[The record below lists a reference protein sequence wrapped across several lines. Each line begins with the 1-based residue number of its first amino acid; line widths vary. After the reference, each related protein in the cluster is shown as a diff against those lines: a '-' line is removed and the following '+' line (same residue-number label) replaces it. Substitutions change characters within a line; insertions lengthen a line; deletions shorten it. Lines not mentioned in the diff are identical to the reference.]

1 MMKKKYLIPI
11 VEIVASQLDDHL
23 MDHSYGWADAK
34 GSGLDDQEGDEDI
47 IENKKLWAD

>member
-1 MMKKKYLIPI
+1 MMKKKYRSPI
-11 VEIVASQLDDHL
+11 VEIVASRLDDQL

-47 IENKKLWAD
+47 IENKKLWED